1 VDRISLNLTVS
12 GVAAAAAPK
21 RDLNPQTTRALPQQ
35 LDAGAKDEF
44 RAAMAAPPPNRYDEA
59 LDRLRVAALRRDAAA
74 AQTSRTEKGEDAETS
89 KRRERG
95 A

>member
-12 GVAAAAAPK
+12 GVAAASAPK
-21 RDLNPQTTRALPQQ
+21 RDLNPPTARAVPQQ
-35 LDAGAKDEF
+35 LDAGASDEF
-44 RAAMAAPPPNRYDEA
+44 RASVSAPQPNRYDEA
-59 LDRLRVAALRRDAAA
+59 LDRLRLAALRRDAAA
-74 AQTSRTEKGEDAETS
+74 AATHRTDKGEDAETS